1 MGSAEHVWKSGVEQ
15 TKRKIAAWTDN
26 NDLVTRFDSLDILS
40 FTPNCAPFSVFP
52 FPDRLC
58 VELLTG
64 ANYYSC
70 FLNLTELGREFE
82 RHGWEVETWP
92 QELLNDSANRD
103 TPFFRLKRDGMHP
116 EIPPADVM
124 RISMETIRP
133 TVMIR
138 SLDALFELGPGRLS
152 SFGFVM
158 YEGEK
163 DLWV

>member
-1 MGSAEHVWKSGVEQ
+1 MSSAQEVWKRSVDQ
-15 TKRKIAAWTDN
+15 TQKEIASWIEHD
-26 NDLVTRFDSLDILS
+26 DVVIRMDSLDILS

-64 ANYYSC
+64 AKNYSC

-82 RHGWEVETWP
+82 RGGWQVEKWP
-92 QELLNDSANRD
+92 QELMKDGADRD
-103 TPFFRLKRDGMHP
+103 TPIFRLKRNGMHP
-116 EIPPADVM
+116 EIPPAHAM
-124 RISMETIRP
+124 RISMEAIRP
-133 TVMIR
+133 IVLIR
-138 SLDALFELGPGRLS
+138 TLDAVFKLGPGAMSPSAL
-152 SFGFVM
+152 VV

>member
-1 MGSAEHVWKSGVEQ
+1 MGSVDEVWKQGVEQ
-15 TKRKIAAWTDN
+15 TQKEIAPWTN
-26 NDLVTRFDSLDILS
+26 QNDVVIRMDSLDILS

-52 FPDRLC
+52 FPSRLC

-64 ANYYSC
+64 VKNYSC

-82 RHGWEVETWP
+82 RGGWQVEKWP
-92 QELLNDSANRD
+92 QELMKDGANRD
-103 TPFFRLKRDGMHP
+103 TPVFRLKRNGMHP
-116 EIPPADVM
+116 EIPPAHVM

-133 TVMIR
+133 TVIIR
-138 SLDALFELGPGRLS
+138 TLDAAFELGPGALS
-152 SFGFVM
+152 PSAFVV